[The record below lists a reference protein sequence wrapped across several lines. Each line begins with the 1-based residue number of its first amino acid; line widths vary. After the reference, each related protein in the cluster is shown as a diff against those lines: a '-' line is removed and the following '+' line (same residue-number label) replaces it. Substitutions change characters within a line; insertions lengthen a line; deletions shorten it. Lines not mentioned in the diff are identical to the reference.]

1 MVLKTLNGKDFKS
14 LVISGAKCLRD
25 NMDEVNNLNVF
36 PVPDG
41 DTGTNMSHTIE
52 GGIAGVMDV
61 ESELLSD
68 ISKPLSSGMLL
79 GARGNSG
86 VILSQIFRGICKG
99 LQDKKEVNAV
109 ELVKAYELGVKQ
121 AYGAVVTPVEG
132 TILTVFREATEYAAS
147 KVDYTSSINDF
158 YHFHLEEAVRS
169 LNNTINLLPV
179 LKEAGVIDSGGAGYV
194 YIIKG
199 FIKYLEGEEVDFSF
213 LDDAAKSGSSLT
225 QSSDIDFN
233 AFGPDD
239 ELKFGYCTEFIL
251 RLQNSK
257 VDIEK
262 FDIQQVIDILNG
274 DDIKGDSIVALS
286 DESVVKVHVHTKD
299 PGKVLDHMRQF
310 GEFLTIKIE
319 NMALQHNEQISD
331 SELEEARNKEHFKY
345 ALVAV
350 ASGDGIKEQF
360 KEFGVNVIIDG
371 GQSMN
376 PSTEDFIKAFKS
388 LDAENII
395 VFPNNKN
402 IIMAAKQAAALY
414 KGSNVVVINSTSIP
428 QCYSALTMLDFSS
441 DDLTLIVGNFKQ
453 AIDNVSS
460 GEITTSIRRTT
471 VNKVIINKG
480 DYIGILD
487 GKLLVSSRN
496 RLVSFRRLLSKV
508 KGIKQKE
515 VLIVICGK
523 NVPDAEKEKLQEM
536 VSFHFPYL
544 EMGIIDGGQDIYDY
558 LFSVE

>member
-14 LVISGAKCLRD
+14 LVVSGAKCLRD

-41 DTGTNMSHTIE
+41 DTGTNMCHTIE
-52 GGIAGVMDV
+52 GGISEVMNIECDA
-61 ESELLSD
+61 LSD
-68 ISKPLSSGMLL
+68 ICKPLSSGMLL

-99 LQDKKEVNAV
+99 LQSKKQVTAI

-147 KVDYTSSINDF
+147 KVDFTSSINDF
-158 YHFHLEEAVRS
+158 FHFHLEEAVRS

-194 YIIKG
+194 YIVKG

-213 LDDAAKSGSSLT
+213 LDVANKTGSSLS
-225 QSSDIDFN
+225 QSPDVDFS

-262 FDIQQVIDILNG
+262 FNIQDVIDVLNG
-274 DDIKGDSIVALS
+274 DDIKGDSIVALN

-299 PGKVLDHMRQF
+299 PGKVLDHMRKF

-319 NMALQHNEQISD
+319 NMALQHNEQIGE
-331 SELEEARNKEHFKY
+331 SELEESRAREHYKY

-360 KEFGVNVIIDG
+360 KEFSVNVIIDG

-402 IIMAAKQAAALY
+402 IVMAAKQAAALY
-414 KGSNVVVINSTSIP
+414 KGSNVVVINSVSIP

-441 DDLTLIVGNFKQ
+441 DDLTIIVGNFKQ
-453 AIDNVSS
+453 AIDNVVS

-487 GKLLVSSRN
+487 GKLLVASRN
-496 RLVSFRRLLSKV
+496 RLMSFRRLLGKV
-508 KGIKQKE
+508 KGIKEKE
-515 VLIVICGK
+515 VLVVICGK
-523 NVPDAEKEKLQEM
+523 NVPDSEKEKLQETI
-536 VSFHFPYL
+536 SFYFPYL
-544 EMGIIDGGQDIYDY
+544 EVGIIDGGQDIYDY